1 MRSRRP
7 PLRTTTRSRG
17 WRASQFME
25 LKEAVKKQDNV
36 VTREEFEAYKKERM
50 EESRERKAR

>member
-1 MRSRRP
+1 
-7 PLRTTTRSRG
+7 
-17 WRASQFME
+17 ME

-36 VTREEFEAYKKERM
+36 VTREEFEAYKQERR